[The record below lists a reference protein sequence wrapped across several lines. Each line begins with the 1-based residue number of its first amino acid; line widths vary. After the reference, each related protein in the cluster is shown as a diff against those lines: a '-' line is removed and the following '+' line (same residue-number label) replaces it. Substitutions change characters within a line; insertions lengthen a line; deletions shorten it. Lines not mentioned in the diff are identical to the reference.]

1 MKPVRVLL
9 VAVAILV
16 LGAVQTASADG
27 SGGATLA
34 PGLTTTATLTTS
46 ATSPTTGTWTL
57 TFDVVNGTAN
67 TVDINSFALQLFQ
80 AGSGES
86 FTITSETVNGSS
98 SLGVWEFSADEKN
111 NNGSSPDCSAKAKGP
126 KGWACGDTAS
136 GGSLSPFDIASGKTL
151 VITLSGT
158 FTDTNGLTTAGS
170 PPSIFD
176 LVASGCTDAGSCK
189 LDGGSNNTDKWNISA
204 GLTPTTV
211 TPEPVSLL
219 LLGTGMSALG
229 FVRRRKQA

>member
-1 MKPVRVLL
+1 MKRARVLL
-9 VAVAILV
+9 AAVAILV
-16 LGAVQTASADG
+16 LGAVKTASADG
-27 SGGATLA
+27 SGGTTLA

-57 TFDVVNGTAN
+57 TFDVVNGSAN

-80 AGSGES
+80 AGSSES

-98 SLGVWEFSADEKN
+98 SLGVWEFFADDKL
-111 NNGSSPDCSAKAKGP
+111 NNGKSPDCNAAGSV
-126 KGWACGDTAS
+126 KGWACGDTKS

-158 FTDTNGLTTAGS
+158 FTDTNGLTT
-170 PPSIFD
+170 FD
-176 LVASGCTDAGSCK
+176 LMASGCTDAGTCK
-189 LDGGSNNTDKWNISA
+189 LDGDPDSSNGNKWAFSDN
-204 GLTPTTV
+204 LTPTTV

-229 FVRRRKQA
+229 LVRRRKQA

>member
-1 MKPVRVLL
+1 MRPMRVLL

-27 SGGATLA
+27 SGGTTLA

-98 SLGVWEFSADEKN
+98 SLGVWEFFHDDKL
-111 NNGSSPDCSAKAKGP
+111 NNGKAPDCNGAGSV
-126 KGWACGDTAS
+126 KGWVCGDTLS
-136 GGSLSPFDIASGKTL
+136 GGKLNPFDILPGKTL

-158 FTDTNGLTTAGS
+158 FTDTNGLT
-170 PPSIFD
+170 IFD
-176 LVASGCTDAGSCK
+176 LMASGCTDAGTCK
-189 LDGGSNNTDKWNISA
+189 LDGGSSNDNKWAFSDN
-204 GLTPTTV
+204 LTPTTV

-229 FVRRRKQA
+229 LIRRRNQA

>member
-9 VAVAILV
+9 AAVAILV
-16 LGAVQTASADG
+16 LGAFQTASADG

-34 PGLTTTATLTTS
+34 PGLTANATLTTS
-46 ATSPTTGTWTL
+46 ATSPTTGTWTM

-98 SLGVWEFSADEKN
+98 SLGVWEFFHDDKL
-111 NNGSSPDCSAKAKGP
+111 NNGSTPDCNAAGSV

-158 FTDTNGLTTAGS
+158 YTDTNGLST
-170 PPSIFD
+170 FD
-176 LVASGCTDAGSCK
+176 LMASGCTDAGSCK
-189 LDGGSNNTDKWNISA
+189 LDGGSNNGDKWAFSDE
-204 GLTPTTV
+204 LTPKTV

-229 FVRRRKQA
+229 LVRRRNQA

>member
-1 MKPVRVLL
+1 MKPMRALL

-16 LGAVQTASADG
+16 LGGVQTALADG

-46 ATSPTTGTWTL
+46 QTSPTTGTWTL

-80 AGSGES
+80 AGSSES
-86 FTITSETVNGSS
+86 FTITSETVNGSP
-98 SLGVWEFSADEKN
+98 SLGVWEFFNDDKL
-111 NNGSSPDCSAKAKGP
+111 NNGKAPDCNAVGSV
-126 KGWACGDTAS
+126 KGWVCGDTLS
-136 GGSLSPFDIASGKTL
+136 GGSLSPFDILPGKTL

-158 FTDTNGLTTAGS
+158 FTDTNGLTTL
-170 PPSIFD
+170 D
-176 LVASGCTDAGSCK
+176 LMASGCTDAGTCK
-189 LDGGSNNTDKWNISA
+189 LDGGTNDGNKWAFSA
-204 GLTPTTV
+204 PLTPTTV

-229 FVRRRKQA
+229 LIRRRNQA

>member
-9 VAVAILV
+9 AAVAILV
-16 LGAVQTASADG
+16 LGAFQTASADG

-34 PGLTTTATLTTS
+34 PGLTANATLTTS
-46 ATSPTTGTWTL
+46 ATSSTTGTWTM

-98 SLGVWEFSADEKN
+98 SLGVWEFFADDKL
-111 NNGSSPDCSAKAKGP
+111 NNGKAPDCNGAGSV

-158 FTDTNGLTTAGS
+158 YTDTNGLSATGS

-176 LVASGCTDAGSCK
+176 LMASGCTDAGSCK
-189 LDGGSNNTDKWNISA
+189 LDGGSNNNDKWAISA